1 MGSERWKLYFK
12 FSSIDKNRINGL
24 CKLCNQNYKD
34 KNGTSSNFLKHLKR
48 KHLVEYKQVFIEED
62 EGLPEEGMF
71 EGDDQPIT
79 ELSTNKFKQNRIN
92 KAIAK
97 YLIIKCNLPL
107 SMVENNAFREFIKEC
122 NIKWNQISAKTLK
135 QNSIAA
141 FTEKVNKT
149 IYEELKAV
157 DHLTLTVDGWC
168 DRRCR
173 SFLGITCHY
182 IDSKMVPQSCLLDFI
197 RLKSPH
203 TGENIHETTER
214 ILDRFNMKEKVYKIV
229 TDNTSS
235 MIKAYKFGLSVDD
248 EIIDDDNEVQLMAN
262 AHTTFNAFNQEV
274 DTSSFHFINIPQDDG
289 DLIDGDNPS
298 NIRLSCFAHTLQLCI
313 RDGLKNASYV
323 PKVLA
328 KCQALAKFSN
338 KSSRIADLLEQ
349 LNKNINKM
357 NLTRWNSEY
366 MLIKSIYSNG
376 KNDLEL
382 ITSLMDNGIKFSN
395 NDFIILEELI
405 DILEPFYEISI
416 KCQAGTAVTA
426 SLVVPSIVHLTAHL
440 RDIKQNVSFCAK
452 LIQQLQESIK
462 TRFSGIFNRL
472 NLGEL
477 IDNAPYADSLYLMAA
492 VLDPSFKFYWIRDLQ
507 LSVPMETRLKQS
519 IIQLIIDEMNND
531 STTTTTELHEINFSS
546 TTSSSFTTTP
556 KAKRRKLFNYD
567 DSRTNGSNES
577 TKLDPRVELDAYLN
591 DPVHTKFS
599 DYWFHSQLKM
609 LKKLIARL
617 FSVQASSAP
626 IERVFSH
633 AGLILSSRRTNMNE
647 QLFRDLVLL
656 RVNQNLL

>member
-92 KAIAK
+92 KTIAK

-122 NIKWNQISAKTLK
+122 NIKWNPISAKTLK

-182 IDSKMVPQSCLLDFI
+182 IDSKMVPQSCLLDFV

-229 TDNTSS
+229 TDNASS

-248 EIIDDDNEVQLMAN
+248 EIIDDDNEAQLMAN
-262 AHTTFNAFNQEV
+262 AHTTFNAF
-274 DTSSFHFINIPQDDG
+274 D
-289 DLIDGDNPS
+289 
-298 NIRLSCFAHTLQLCI
+298 
-313 RDGLKNASYV
+313 
-323 PKVLA
+323 
-328 KCQALAKFSN
+328 
-338 KSSRIADLLEQ
+338 
-349 LNKNINKM
+349 
-357 NLTRWNSEY
+357 
-366 MLIKSIYSNG
+366 
-376 KNDLEL
+376 
-382 ITSLMDNGIKFSN
+382 
-395 NDFIILEELI
+395 
-405 DILEPFYEISI
+405 
-416 KCQAGTAVTA
+416 
-426 SLVVPSIVHLTAHL
+426 
-440 RDIKQNVSFCAK
+440 
-452 LIQQLQESIK
+452 
-462 TRFSGIFNRL
+462 
-472 NLGEL
+472 
-477 IDNAPYADSLYLMAA
+477 
-492 VLDPSFKFYWIRDLQ
+492 
-507 LSVPMETRLKQS
+507 
-519 IIQLIIDEMNND
+519 
-531 STTTTTELHEINFSS
+531 
-546 TTSSSFTTTP
+546 
-556 KAKRRKLFNYD
+556 
-567 DSRTNGSNES
+567 
-577 TKLDPRVELDAYLN
+577 
-591 DPVHTKFS
+591 
-599 DYWFHSQLKM
+599 
-609 LKKLIARL
+609 
-617 FSVQASSAP
+617 
-626 IERVFSH
+626 
-633 AGLILSSRRTNMNE
+633 
-647 QLFRDLVLL
+647 
-656 RVNQNLL
+656 